1 MSGTPPA
8 VAVHRLAGPDTGT
21 PTVLLAHGMS
31 DAWRSWRPLAQRLP
45 TGWRLL
51 AAELPWKAGTDHRWR
66 RRGTPGAWLA
76 AAVRAMATPPDVV
89 VGHSLGANA
98 VLEMLATEPDVAPRG
113 AMLIAPF
120 YCPPDLAVTWAVH
133 ERAQANFVQIIDEGL
148 RHRLGPRLA
157 DLDAETLTAM
167 RDIMVDRIG
176 PVGFTTLF
184 DHFTATA
191 GLPLHAVTVPT
202 MVLTGGRDPGLDGP
216 RVGALRAE
224 LPDAHVVVEPD
235 FHHFCHLDRA
245 AEVARHVAGFVEK
258 VCPDP
263 AIRGGTP

>member
-1 MSGTPPA
+1 MTGTPPPA
-8 VAVHRLAGPDTGT
+8 PVHPVAGRAAGA
-21 PTVLLAHGMS
+21 PTVLLVHGMS
-31 DAWRSWRPLAQRLP
+31 DTWRSWGPLAALLP
-45 TGWRLL
+45 TGWRSV
-51 AAELPWKAGTDHRWR
+51 AAELPWKAGTDHGWR

-76 AAVRAMATPPDVV
+76 ATVRAMAEPPDVV

-98 VLEMLATEPDVAPRG
+98 VLEMIATEPDVTPRG

-120 YCPPDLAVTWAVH
+120 YCPPDLPVTWAVH

-148 RHRLGPRLA
+148 RNRLGERLA
-157 DLDAETLTAM
+157 GLDAETLASM

-202 MVLTGGRDPGLDGP
+202 MVLTGGRDPSLDGP
-216 RVGALRAE
+216 RATALRAQM
-224 LPDAHVVVEPD
+224 PDAHVVVEPE
-235 FHHFCHLDRA
+235 FHHFCHLDQA
-245 AEVARHVAGFVEK
+245 TEVARHVAGFVEK
-258 VCPDP
+258 VCPDSV
-263 AIRGGTP
+263 IRGGTP

>member
-1 MSGTPPA
+1 MTRAAPA
-8 VAVHRLAGPDTGT
+8 APVHQVAGPDSGA
-21 PTVLLAHGMS
+21 PTVLLVHGMS
-31 DAWRSWRPLAQRLP
+31 DTWQSWRHLVARLP
-45 TGWRLL
+45 ATWRLF
-51 AAELPWKAGTDHRWR
+51 AAELPWKAGTDHHWR
-66 RRGTPGAWLA
+66 RRGTPGGWLA
-76 AAVRAMATPPDVV
+76 ATVDAMTTPPDIV

-98 VLEMLATEPDVAPRG
+98 VLEMLATEPAVAPRG

-120 YCPPDLAVTWAVH
+120 YCPPDLPITWAVH

-148 RHRLGPRLA
+148 RNRLGSRLA
-157 DLDAETLTAM
+157 ELDAATLASM

-176 PVGFTTLF
+176 PVGFTALF

-202 MVLTGGRDPGLDGP
+202 KVLTGGRDPSLDGP
-216 RVGALRAE
+216 CAGALRAQ
-224 LPDAHVVVEPD
+224 LPDADIVVEPD

-245 AEVARHVAGFVEK
+245 AEVARHITVFVEQ